1 MAIRLTEAHRAAIRR
16 HGEQTYPSEC
26 CGFLLGRQ
34 DNGLKVVASLSSADN
49 AREHA
54 ARHNRFLIT
63 SEMYLAADRE
73 ARTMGLD
80 ILGFYHS
87 HPNAP
92 ARPSEYDREH
102 AWAWYSYVI
111 VSVREGSAHDITSWT
126 LRDDR
131 TAFDEE
137 EIAGA

>member
-1 MAIRLTEAHRAAIRR
+1 MAIRLTEKHLAAIRR

-34 DNGLKVVASLSSADN
+34 DNGFKVVGSLSSADN
-49 AREHA
+49 AREDSA
-54 ARHNRFLIT
+54 QHNRFLIT

-73 ARTMGLD
+73 ARALGLE

-111 VSVREGSAHDITSWT
+111 VSVREGAAQDMTSWI
-126 LRDDR
+126 LREDR

-137 EIAGA
+137 EIADA